1 MTSPVILG
9 LATAL
14 PEHRHGQMDL
24 YEQLIRRFFGPNRRY
39 KAIFRASQIGSR
51 YSVLEDVG
59 YYGRHRSTRERNE
72 RYMAEAPALASQAVL
87 ASLDEAGLAPGD
99 IDDLI
104 VVSCTG
110 FDTPGLDLILPGRL
124 GMRRDLRRT
133 FIGAMGCCA
142 AFPGLHRA
150 MTSVASRPD
159 GKALVVSVELCSLH
173 FQMDDSEENVMASAL
188 FGDGAAAV
196 VVGRDSSNGHR
207 PAGPRLVDTRTL
219 TDYSTVEHMT
229 FHVTDTG
236 FRMVLSSYIPEILQ
250 ANARALV
257 GPLLDANGVR
267 YQDVRFWGIHPGG
280 AKILDGLQQALELT
294 DDELHFSRKVMRE
307 KGNMSSTTILFVLE
321 EIIRGGDPKPG
332 DLGVLMAFGPGLTM
346 ESALVRW

>member
-1 MTSPVILG
+1 MRFPSILG
-9 LATAL
+9 LATAV
-14 PEHRHGQMDL
+14 PDHRYEQMTL
-24 YEQLIRRFFGPNRRY
+24 YESLIRRFFGPNRRY
-39 KAIFRASQIGSR
+39 KAIFRASKIETR
-51 YSVLEDVG
+51 YCVLEDVG
-59 YYGRHRSTRERNE
+59 YYATPRSTRERNDL
-72 RYMAEAPALASQAVL
+72 YMAEAPALASKAIL
-87 ASLDEAGLAPGD
+87 GCLSDAGLAPED
-99 IDDLI
+99 VDDLI

-150 MTSVASRPD
+150 VTSAASRPD
-159 GKALVVSVELCSLH
+159 RRALVVAVELCSLH
-173 FQMDDSEENVMASAL
+173 FQLEDSEENVMASAL

-196 VVGRDSSNGHR
+196 VVGSPNGR
-207 PAGPRLVDTRTL
+207 APVGPQLLDTRTL

-236 FRMVLSSYIPEILQ
+236 FKMVLSSYIPEVLQ

-257 GPLLDANGVR
+257 DPLLAANGVR

-294 DDELHFSRKVMRE
+294 DDELRFSRKVMRE
-307 KGNMSSTTILFVLE
+307 KGNMSSATILFVLDE
-321 EIIRGGDPKPG
+321 MIRHGDPKPG